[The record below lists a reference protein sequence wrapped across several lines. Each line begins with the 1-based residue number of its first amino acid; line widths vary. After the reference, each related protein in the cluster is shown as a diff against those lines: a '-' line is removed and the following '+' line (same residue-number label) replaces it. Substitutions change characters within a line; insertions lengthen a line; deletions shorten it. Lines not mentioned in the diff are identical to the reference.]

1 MKTKIFKSILP
12 AIAIVLAMGLSF
24 AVESNRVVQTG
35 YFDDPLIP
43 GIQQEST
50 DCNKNNPADLCKS
63 ASGFQLYDTADLDN
77 IPNNELKRVNQ

>member
-1 MKTKIFKSILP
+1 MKTNIFKTILP

-24 AVESNRVVQTG
+24 AVESTRVVQTG
-35 YFDDPLIP
+35 YFDDPLIA
-43 GIQQEST
+43 GIQEELT
-50 DCNKNNPADLCKS
+50 DCQKDNPEDLCKT